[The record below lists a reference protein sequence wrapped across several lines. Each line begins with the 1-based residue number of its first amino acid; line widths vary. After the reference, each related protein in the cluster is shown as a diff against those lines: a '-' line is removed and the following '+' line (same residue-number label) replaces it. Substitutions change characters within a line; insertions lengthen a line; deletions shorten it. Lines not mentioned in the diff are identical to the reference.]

1 MVVEEATCL
10 FFFVLPSSIRR
21 DNNEAKFKEATDLAK
36 LIKYENSQKEK
47 LFVLYRSQLSKQHL
61 WIFDE
66 TAKDT
71 NTLTNKSLDGGGGRQ
86 HYWITGSPKS
96 YQFFWQSFWIYL
108 KAHSDSWECG
118 RQLQW
123 TKLYFSNLSQCT
135 LSLLL
140 SVTRKNCQMSMKV
153 AQKWF
158 H

>member
-71 NTLTNKSLDGGGGRQ
+71 NTLTNKSLDGGGG
-86 HYWITGSPKS
+86 
-96 YQFFWQSFWIYL
+96 
-108 KAHSDSWECG
+108 KAALLNHG
-118 RQLQW
+118 VAK
-123 TKLYFSNLSQCT
+123 KLPIFLT
-135 LSLLL
+135 IFLDLP
-140 SVTRKNCQMSMKV
+140 
-153 AQKWF
+153 
-158 H
+158 

>member
-47 LFVLYRSQLSKQHL
+47 LFVLFRSQLSKQHL

-71 NTLTNKSLDGGGGRQ
+71 NTLTNKSLDGGGEGSIIESRGRQ
-86 HYWITGSPKS
+86 KVTN
-96 YQFFWQSFWIYL
+96 FF
-108 KAHSDSWECG
+108 D
-118 RQLQW
+118 
-123 TKLYFSNLSQCT
+123 NLSGST
-135 LSLLL
+135 LRLIQTHGSAAD
-140 SVTRKNCQMSMKV
+140 SCSEENYIFFQFIIM
-153 AQKWF
+153 
-158 H
+158 